1 MSLRATL
8 YAKPGCHLCE
18 QALEVLRRAGRRY
31 RLALRQVDV
40 DSDPS
45 LVEQH
50 GNCVPVVVI
59 DGRVRFRGVVNAVL
73 LERILRAAP

>member
-1 MSLRATL
+1 MYTRE
-8 YAKPGCHLCE
+8 GCHLCE
-18 QALEVLRRAGRRY
+18 QAWVVLQRAARRY

-40 DSDPS
+40 DSDPA

-50 GNCVPVVVI
+50 GTCVPVVVI

-73 LERILRAAP
+73 LERILRAGP